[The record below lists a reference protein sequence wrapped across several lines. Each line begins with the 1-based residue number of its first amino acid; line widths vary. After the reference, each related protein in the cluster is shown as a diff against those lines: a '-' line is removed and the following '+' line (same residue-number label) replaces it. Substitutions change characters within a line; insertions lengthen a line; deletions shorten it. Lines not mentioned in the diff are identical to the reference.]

1 MNIYMYMYG
10 IINIYT
16 YVYILLIIF
25 QIGRFGGDFWIDLN
39 WKLRILRVYRMYI
52 CESRGDDG

>member
-25 QIGRFGGDFWIDLN
+25 QIGRFGGDFLDWF
-39 WKLRILRVYRMYI
+39 KLEIENF
-52 CESRGDDG
+52 ESRGDDG

>member
-1 MNIYMYMYG
+1 MNIYMYG

-25 QIGRFGGDFWIDLN
+25 QIARFEGDFLDWF
-39 WKLRILRVYRMYI
+39 KLEIENF
-52 CESRGDDG
+52 ESRGDDG